1 MRDSAFP
8 RPPTS
13 RGIPAESKP
22 AKDKSGS
29 GNRLQ
34 RNAARLSHERMMTR
48 CHTHSCLVRARPRT
62 RSRCSTP
69 ATPPSEV
76 NALDFDGGLITS
88 QSPKSEIPV
97 EPQASAG
104 AYRCIPTP
112 SLEIRSPAG
121 PPYRPAIFHGP
132 LTSHI
137 TLGPEDVEDVVARLS
152 QSVPPRRYSAFHDVA
167 LTSGRA
173 RSPNFAAPIP
183 RYQPECC

>member
-1 MRDSAFP
+1 MDFTIHRMRDSAFP

-76 NALDFDGGLITS
+76 NALDFDGVSSPPNPPSLRSPSNPRLQRGLIDA
-88 QSPKSEIPV
+88 SPPHPRDKIPRW
-97 EPQASAG
+97 PS
-104 AYRCIPTP
+104 PT
-112 SLEIRSPAG
+112 A
-121 PPYRPAIFHGP
+121 
-132 LTSHI
+132 
-137 TLGPEDVEDVVARLS
+137 
-152 QSVPPRRYSAFHDVA
+152 QRYSMGRSRRISPWDPRTSRTWWLGSANPFHPGDTP
-167 LTSGRA
+167 LSTT
-173 RSPNFAAPIP
+173 
-183 RYQPECC
+183 